1 MLWPATVRLGGAYI
15 HSRGR
20 HAVPLG
26 CRAAQSSSSM
36 ALGVYVWLAQR
47 LHRVPTGKPQFVDWN
62 SLHEQ
67 FGQGYDRIR
76 DFRRRFLQTLHQVGA
91 AYPTARIT
99 ADDRGLSLEHSPP
112 PVSKLQHKLL

>member
-1 MLWPATVRLGGAYI
+1 MPLDAR
-15 HSRGR
+15 
-20 HAVPLG
+20 AV
-26 CRAAQSSSSM
+26 AALASSSL
-36 ALGVYVWLAQR
+36 ALDVYVWLAQR
-47 LHRVPTGKPQFVDWN
+47 LHRVPTGRPQFVDWN

-112 PVSKLQHKLL
+112 PVSKSQPKLL